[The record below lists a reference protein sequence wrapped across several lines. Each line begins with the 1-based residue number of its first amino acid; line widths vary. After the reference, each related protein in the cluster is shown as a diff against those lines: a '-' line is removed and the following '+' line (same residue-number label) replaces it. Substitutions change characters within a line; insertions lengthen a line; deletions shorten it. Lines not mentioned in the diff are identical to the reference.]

1 MLPVS
6 CLDLVLLSDF
16 VTILFS
22 VGDFLL
28 MVLSGFAVLRALS
41 VVGGLSSFF
50 LFVTSVSVSIDVFC
64 AEVLGLAVIFTCCAL
79 LLVFAGVLLVV
90 SFRSVV
96 AACLFV
102 TASFCCRS
110 LSEVLTGI
118 VSCAAVLTFE
128 VASCY

>member
-28 MVLSGFAVLRALS
+28 MVLSVFAVLRALS

-50 LFVTSVSVSIDVFC
+50 LFVTIVSVSIDVFC
-64 AEVLGLAVIFTCCAL
+64 AEVLVLAV
-79 LLVFAGVLLVV
+79 VFASNCCCCTLFYGAGVCW
-90 SFRSVV
+90 SVGGCV
-96 AACLFV
+96 F
-102 TASFCCRS
+102 SFCGCSMFIRNRVF
-110 LSEVLTGI
+110 LL
-118 VSCAAVLTFE
+118 
-128 VASCY
+128 

>member
-1 MLPVS
+1 M
-6 CLDLVLLSDF
+6 
-16 VTILFS
+16 
-22 VGDFLL
+22 
-28 MVLSGFAVLRALS
+28 M
-41 VVGGLSSFF
+41 
-50 LFVTSVSVSIDVFC
+50 
-64 AEVLGLAVIFTCCAL
+64 
-79 LLVFAGVLLVV
+79 

-128 VASCY
+128 VASLMLLVSLLLLLVVTVSVTASGAL